1 VETIGALFIMSPRR
15 HSYWYLMERSQT
27 TISQPQVSQATDP
40 RDAFVE
46 AVLASRILLILIR

>member
-1 VETIGALFIMSPRR
+1 
-15 HSYWYLMERSQT
+15 MERRQT
-27 TISQPQVSQATDP
+27 PTSQPQVSHATEP

>member
-1 VETIGALFIMSPRR
+1 VETVGAPFIMSIEQ
-15 HSYWYLMERSQT
+15 HSHWYLMERQT
-27 TISQPQVSQATDP
+27 TISQPQVSNATEP

>member
-1 VETIGALFIMSPRR
+1 
-15 HSYWYLMERSQT
+15 MERSQN
-27 TISQPQVSQATDP
+27 TISQPQVSHATEP

>member
-1 VETIGALFIMSPRR
+1 
-15 HSYWYLMERSQT
+15 MEGRQT
-27 TISQPQVSQATDP
+27 TISPPQVSNATEP